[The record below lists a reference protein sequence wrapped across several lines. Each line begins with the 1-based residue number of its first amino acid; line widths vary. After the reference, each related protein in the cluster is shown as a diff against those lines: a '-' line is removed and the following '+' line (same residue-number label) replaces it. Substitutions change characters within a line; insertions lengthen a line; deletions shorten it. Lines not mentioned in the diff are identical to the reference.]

1 MVMMDLFAEGYI
13 YIDNC
18 ISETIESI
26 NKNINIKKRKM
37 NLFIYTFNSF

>member
-1 MVMMDLFAEGYI
+1 MMDLFAEGYI

-26 NKNINIKKRKM
+26 QCGIYKNIEKHN
-37 NLFIYTFNSF
+37 